1 MKNGTRE
8 PITYARFINL
18 MEAFS
23 ALEDLLCCF
32 LDEEITKN
40 NHNLEVLESIIPE
53 QIKMCALHRRE
64 IRAHLEECREWDA
77 FPEEFWNE
85 NNAEYITSSTGR
97 YPCGSD
103 LITKLAFVTE
113 GFQRAA
119 KIAGN
124 CLRDYQ
130 HSGYISHQPVAI
142 DLLDT
147 LIEINSDFTYL
158 NDNLLNLSL
167 QNEDDRF
174 PLDPVDRDGFM
185 PDSQKQELNEMEWS
199 EIERL
204 RLQMEQQRR
213 YMQRRNIHRR

>member
-53 QIKMCALHRRE
+53 QIKMCALHRRG
-64 IRAHLEECREWDA
+64 IRAHLEECREWDV

-85 NNAEYITSSTGR
+85 NNAELITSSNGR

-103 LITKLAFVTE
+103 LITKLTFVNE
-113 GFQRAA
+113 EIQRVA
-119 KIAGN
+119 KIADH

-130 HSGYISHQPVAI
+130 YSGYIGHQPVII
-142 DLLDT
+142 DFLDF
-147 LIEINSDFTYL
+147 LIEICSDYH
-158 NDNLLNLSL
+158 DIVKQCADLLLLYIN
-167 QNEDDRF
+167 
-174 PLDPVDRDGFM
+174 M
-185 PDSQKQELNEMEWS
+185 T
-199 EIERL
+199 
-204 RLQMEQQRR
+204 
-213 YMQRRNIHRR
+213 